1 MGGWVNGWK
10 DGKIDRQTDIGIG
23 SGRWIDGSI
32 ESCNLYVH
40 PTLFFDQPSTFV

>member
-1 MGGWVNGWK
+1 MNGWK
-10 DGKIDRQTDIGIG
+10 DEKIDRQTDIRIG

-40 PTLFFDQPSTFV
+40 PTPFFDPPSTSV